1 MGKTYIIEFQR
12 REQYDCDG
20 NSKAKAIAKSFD
32 EGTNPSEIVEW
43 VKEQAGMWNDDY
55 NILTNPQI
63 LGIIREKK
71 EATMSKTL
79 SECRGSDC

>member
-20 NSKAKAIAKSFD
+20 NCKARAIAKSFD
-32 EGTNPSEIVEW
+32 ENTNLSEIVEW
-43 VKEQAGMWNDDY
+43 VKEQAGVWNDDY

-63 LGIIREKK
+63 LGIIREKGGNN
-71 EATMSKTL
+71 E
-79 SECRGSDC
+79 

>member
-32 EGTNPSEIVEW
+32 ENTKLLEIVEW

-55 NILTNPQI
+55 NLLTNPQI
-63 LGIIREKK
+63 LGITIEKGGK
-71 EATMSKTL
+71 NE
-79 SECRGSDC
+79 